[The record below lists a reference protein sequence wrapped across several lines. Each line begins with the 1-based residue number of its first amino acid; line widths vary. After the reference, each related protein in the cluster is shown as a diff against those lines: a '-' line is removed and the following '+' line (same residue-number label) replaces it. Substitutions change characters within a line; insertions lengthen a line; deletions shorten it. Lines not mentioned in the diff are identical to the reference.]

1 MTPGDLK
8 VYNETTECWIC
19 KGFFIKPVL
28 EIVQKI
34 EKAKHNLLE
43 IKEWESCIEKE
54 HFKKKEILARIWKWR
69 PILACNSEMETDF
82 SLKTGDFSLKLK
94 WGLILVQNSEIE
106 TSDFGPELKWEPI
119 LAQNLEIATGDLI
132 KF

>member
-1 MTPGDLK
+1 MFGICYKNRRGAGKHTGGLQLSVSAEIIMTPGDLK
-8 VYNETTECWIC
+8 VYNEMTECWIC

-54 HFKKKEILARIWKWR
+54 HFKKKE
-69 PILACNSEMETDF
+69 
-82 SLKTGDFSLKLK
+82 
-94 WGLILVQNSEIE
+94 VQ
-106 TSDFGPELKWEPI
+106 KRY
-119 LAQNLEIATGDLI
+119 
-132 KF
+132 

>member
-54 HFKKKEILARIWKWR
+54 HFKKKEILA
-69 PILACNSEMETDF
+69 CNSEMETDF

-106 TSDFGPELKWEPI
+106 TSDFGPELKREPI

>member
-1 MTPGDLK
+1 SPDILKRFVTKIEEKLANIQEDLSVSAEIIIAPGDLK
-8 VYNETTECWIC
+8 VYNKVTECWIC

-43 IKEWESCIEKE
+43 IKEWKSCMEKE
-54 HFKKKEILARIWKWR
+54 HSKKKE
-69 PILACNSEMETDF
+69 ILACNSEMETDF
-82 SLKTGDFSLKLK
+82 GLKTS
-94 WGLILVQNSEIE
+94 
-106 TSDFGPELKWEPI
+106 
-119 LAQNLEIATGDLI
+119 DLI